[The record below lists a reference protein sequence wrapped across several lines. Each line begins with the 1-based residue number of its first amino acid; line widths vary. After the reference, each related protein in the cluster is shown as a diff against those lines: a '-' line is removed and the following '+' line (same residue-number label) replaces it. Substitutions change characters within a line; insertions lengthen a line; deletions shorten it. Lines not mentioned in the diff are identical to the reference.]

1 MSNRKK
7 YILISIFVFILI
19 VGLLIILTL
28 ISNKDSSNDHNNT
41 EKKLNK
47 IIQKSNVKTLGRED
61 SKNQIVVFMDY
72 RCPDC
77 YQFHKQAQQRF
88 NYLIEQDRINYTEV
102 PYRVIDNKSNQ
113 YAALDKSAS
122 KYLNDMEYINF
133 KDKAY
138 QLAMT
143 KDSNVKN
150 AVSQFNQ
157 STQKKILNDYDKDYK
172 IDNSLGKSVNVHST
186 PTIFVNGKKVQSFN
200 ELNEELK

>member
-7 YILISIFVFILI
+7 YTLISIFVFILI
-19 VGLLIILTL
+19 VALLVILTL
-28 ISNKDSSNDHNNT
+28 ILNKDSSNNHNTT
-41 EKKLNK
+41 EKKLNN
-47 IIQKSNVKTLGRED
+47 IIQKSNVKTLGTQG

-113 YAALDKSAS
+113 YASLDKSAS

-157 STQKKILNDYDKDYK
+157 STQKKILNDYDKNYK
-172 IDNSLGKSVNVHST
+172 IDNSLGKSINVHST

>member
-7 YILISIFVFILI
+7 YTLISIFVFILI
-19 VGLLIILTL
+19 VALLVILTL
-28 ISNKDSSNDHNNT
+28 ILNKDSSNNHNTT
-41 EKKLNK
+41 EKKLNN
-47 IIQKSNVKTLGRED
+47 IIQKSNVKTLGKQG

-77 YQFHKQAQQRF
+77 YQFHKQAQKRF

-113 YAALDKSAS
+113 YASLDKSAS

-157 STQKKILNDYDKDYK
+157 STQKKILNDYDKNYK